1 MRYRAV
7 RAANTHAKMRD
18 TPLIR
23 SLRVGADMADALFPK
38 SFVFLYEHTA
48 PGVPLDAAVPA
59 GLTFSRTHVRYLFC
73 SSFHSSSRL
82 RVRPHGYFLH
92 PQHYVRMPF
101 QFFLSRANCSAQ
113 SPTESNL
120 RQPPTSPRQSV
131 ADGRSLAVAKAIACE
146 FQRICRAQ
154 IGPDRL

>member
-73 SSFHSSSRL
+73 SSFRASVCGHTDISYAHNITFECRSN
-82 RVRPHGYFLH
+82 
-92 PQHYVRMPF
+92 
-101 QFFLSRANCSAQ
+101 FFLSRANCSAQ

>member
-82 RVRPHGYFLH
+82 RVRPHGYFLR

-101 QFFLSRANCSAQ
+101 QFFFISGKLFCAESDREQPQATSHESQAVSR
-113 SPTESNL
+113 
-120 RQPPTSPRQSV
+120 
-131 ADGRSLAVAKAIACE
+131 
-146 FQRICRAQ
+146 
-154 IGPDRL
+154 